1 MSFTTTWAWTAS
13 GLLSLLLVSCSTP
26 AHLAFEKVELGQGKT
41 DVLELVGSPNRTK
54 RSKGQDKWTYVFY
67 QGEMPI
73 EKVIKFEEGKVVAVQ
88 NANGMN
94 SIEQKIINSTKR
106 TQRNKPTRSSRDKP
120 LDSGFQDLNGDDSS
134 EKNGK

>member
-73 EKVIKFEEGKVVAVQ
+73 EKVIRFEEGKVVAVQ